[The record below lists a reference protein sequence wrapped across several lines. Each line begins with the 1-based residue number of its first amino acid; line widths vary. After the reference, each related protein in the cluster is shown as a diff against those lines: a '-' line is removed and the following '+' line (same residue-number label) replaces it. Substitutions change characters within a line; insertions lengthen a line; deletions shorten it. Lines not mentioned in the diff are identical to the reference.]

1 MKILLV
7 IHHFPPDYSAGAE
20 QYAYRIAQGLR
31 RQGHAIEVVCIKSIT
46 EGTMIPSCT
55 TDVYNGLPV
64 HRLRFDLRQAPN
76 PFEWSFR
83 NPELGHWLALF
94 LQQTCPDVVH
104 FNSGYLLGGTVA
116 EVALACNVLANK
128 WLCRRLRD
136 VFVGLNRPEA
146 IAKAMG
152 TAPHLELIAERRRYL
167 KQVLESIDAVVS
179 PSRFLIHKLEEYEF
193 RPRRTV
199 YLPFG
204 LDPAYFSNPRPSGAL
219 APLRIG
225 YMGQLAPHKGV
236 HLLLAAFKKIARR
249 SPSWRLILH
258 GQISTATLYGRR
270 LLRMAHHNPAITFA
284 GTYPNSQV
292 GQILNGLDVVAVPSI
307 WYENRPTAIVE
318 AHAARVP
325 VVAARL
331 GGMAELVRH
340 DENGLLFEPGNV
352 ESLAGQLQRLLDEPT
367 LLSRLRSGI
376 QPVPTIEEETA
387 TLVSLYESLLQE
399 TRFSP
404 KTWFL
409 VAPETGF
416 LRKRRRF
423 AFARSGKTRFLRS
436 SLRLLLASTSC
447 IMQLD
452 ARDVPMHSRRITS
465 DTRPDTG
472 TIEPI
477 HHPLVGKRHWH
488 PGAGTGLL
496 CPPASGPRGAP
507 RALPR
512 HSDRRTGTAVPWRT
526 TRPPTQMGA
535 PQ

>member
-46 EGTMIPSCT
+46 EGTLIPSCT

-83 NPELGHWLALF
+83 NPQLGHWLTLF
-94 LQQTCPDVVH
+94 LQQTRPDVVH

-116 EVALACNVLANK
+116 EAALACNVPTVLTLHDFWFMCPLITLLRTDETICEKPVPPAHCTWCLLFQYRCDHLSNK

-152 TAPHLELIAERRRYL
+152 TAPHMELIAERKRYL

-249 SPSWRLILH
+249 SPSCRLILH

-292 GQILNGLDVVAVPSI
+292 GQILNGLDVVAVPSL
-307 WYENRPTAIVE
+307 WYENRPTVIVE

-387 TLVSLYESLLQE
+387 TLVSLYESL
-399 TRFSP
+399 S
-404 KTWFL
+404 
-409 VAPETGF
+409 
-416 LRKRRRF
+416 
-423 AFARSGKTRFLRS
+423 
-436 SLRLLLASTSC
+436 
-447 IMQLD
+447 
-452 ARDVPMHSRRITS
+452 
-465 DTRPDTG
+465 
-472 TIEPI
+472 
-477 HHPLVGKRHWH
+477 
-488 PGAGTGLL
+488 
-496 CPPASGPRGAP
+496 
-507 RALPR
+507 
-512 HSDRRTGTAVPWRT
+512 
-526 TRPPTQMGA
+526 
-535 PQ
+535 